1 MNNLHER
8 LDSVLTVLYDYEY
21 IDVDKFYNYPEN
33 SELLDTLQEVTS
45 RGYAKF
51 EDMEFLQEL
60 YDNLD
65 DFIKFE
71 TNYNSTIGDF

>member
-1 MNNLHER
+1 MQYLYNR
-8 LDSVLTVLYDYEY
+8 LDNVLTVLYDYEY
-21 IDVDKFYNYPEN
+21 IDIDKFYSYPEN
-33 SELLDTLQEVTS
+33 SELLDTLQEVSS

-51 EDMEFLQEL
+51 EDMEYLQEL

-65 DFIKFE
+65 GFIKFE

>member
-1 MNNLHER
+1 MNNLHSR
-8 LDSVLTVLYDYEY
+8 LDTVLTTLYDYEY

-33 SELLDTLQEVTS
+33 SDLLDTLQEVIL
-45 RGYAKF
+45 RGFAKF
-51 EDMEFLQEL
+51 EDMEYLQEL